1 MLPCYTNQERREVL
15 VENHAQIDTQKIENH
30 EQTQEEDDRSEKIQ
44 EEEISLRRLS
54 RQVQPST
61 RLRDFIIYSV
71 HYPIQD
77 YISYNHISNEHYI
90 FFKFIVKN

>member
-71 HYPIQD
+71 HYLIQD